1 MERHLNYLDYQ
12 NIINA
17 IPGGVAPSI
26 KSQIFLRP
34 STIPTACLSCAAIP
48 APNTTS

>member
-17 IPGGVAPSI
+17 IPGGVAVYKVSD
-26 KSQIFLRP
+26 IF
-34 STIPTACLSCAAIP
+34 
-48 APNTTS
+48 

>member
-17 IPGGVAPSI
+17 IPVALPSI